1 MYKNNNLTKQRKAER
16 DYYHKQFEIH
26 KNDLRNSWKII
37 KEMIG
42 KVDHHKVK
50 KNTQS
55 SLLITN
61 THQIKNNNSKLFQ

>member
-1 MYKNNNLTKQRKAER
+1 MENN
-16 DYYHKQFEIH
+16 
-26 KNDLRNSWKII
+26 

-50 KNTQS
+50 NTDR

-61 THQIKNNNSKLFQ
+61 THQIQK